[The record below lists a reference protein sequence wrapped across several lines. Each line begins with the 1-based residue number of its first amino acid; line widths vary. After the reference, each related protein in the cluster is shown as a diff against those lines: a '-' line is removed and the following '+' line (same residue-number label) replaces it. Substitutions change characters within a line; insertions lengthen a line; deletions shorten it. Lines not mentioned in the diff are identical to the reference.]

1 MEVLQP
7 LPSLPSL
14 PSSLKTFVTP
24 SITTKTFVPPPAPM
38 TSDPDQP
45 LSKER
50 HRSRSFRLNLAAL
63 IEEIRDIID
72 SPEVPA
78 TGLCKNKVLSFGVKY
93 IVLQDIINSI
103 PKEDVVLNTVNT
115 TALDQDAR
123 CFIAFDSSLEIY
135 YTSKN
140 IAQIFTEP
148 QSYVMK
154 SNLNRYLS
162 SSASATLM
170 QKCSANRDKIS
181 LMLDLKRAT
190 RSKKIYLR
198 CKKYCL
204 KTRNVWIGSCEM
216 CSVSISKM
224 TKYTDNFFLDTHW
237 SLYDLLLDSD
247 QSMKLDQKCKRL
259 DAIKLIG
266 LLNGYFTVDLN
277 LSDRG
282 ILCKG
287 VTIYS
292 DDNFPVYFCGSIFS
306 FNKYDSNNTLSLQQ
320 SLAKQISNPYPLGY
334 SIDKH
339 QRYMEFTKIFCN
351 YVRLKRGNSR
361 QIEQYL
367 NLLLDP
373 QNVNKLLHEGNN
385 LEDTLVLE
393 FLEHCFE
400 ELYEIHKTDL
410 ALWRRLQGAI
420 GYTVGDL
427 IITNVTSMQQE
438 EHIVVS

>member
-1 MEVLQP
+1 MEILQP
-7 LPSLPSL
+7 MLSIPNSLE
-14 PSSLKTFVTP
+14 KFVSP
-24 SITTKTFVPPPAPM
+24 NEAFVPPPLPLQQE
-38 TSDPDQP
+38 QP

-63 IEEIRDIID
+63 IEEIRGIID

-93 IVLQDIINSI
+93 IVLKDILNSI

-115 TALDQDAR
+115 SALDHDTR

-148 QSYVMK
+148 QSYAMK
-154 SNLNRYLS
+154 SNLKRYLS
-162 SSASATLM
+162 SSASKTLM
-170 QKCSANRDKIS
+170 EKCSAGREKVT

-204 KTRNVWIGSCEM
+204 KTRTVWIGSCEM

-247 QSMKLDQKCKRL
+247 QNLRDHNCKRL
-259 DAIKLIG
+259 EAIKLIG
-266 LLNGYFTVDLN
+266 LLNGYFTVDLD

-287 VTIYS
+287 ITIYS

-306 FNKYDSNNTLSLQQ
+306 FNKHDSNNTISLQQ
-320 SLAKQISNPYPLGY
+320 SLAKQISNPYPLGF

-351 YVRLKRGNSR
+351 YVRLKRGNNR

-373 QNVNKLLHEGNN
+373 QNANKLLYEVTNSEN
-385 LEDTLVLE
+385 TLVLE

-400 ELYEIHKTDL
+400 ELYEIHKTDP
-410 ALWRRLQGAI
+410 ALWKRLQGAKW
-420 GYTVGDL
+420 YTVGDI
-427 IITNVTSMQQE
+427 IITSVTSVKQE
-438 EHIVVS
+438 EHISVT

>member
-7 LPSLPSL
+7 MLSMPNALEKFSNKTFAAPLPS
-14 PSSLKTFVTP
+14 
-24 SITTKTFVPPPAPM
+24 
-38 TSDPDQP
+38 DEQP

-63 IEEIRDIID
+63 IEEIRGIID

-93 IVLQDIINSI
+93 IVLKDILNTI
-103 PKEDVVLNTVNT
+103 PREDVVLNTVNT
-115 TALDQDAR
+115 SALNQDTR

-154 SNLNRYLS
+154 SNLARYLS
-162 SSASATLM
+162 SAASSTLIE
-170 QKCSANRDKIS
+170 KCKADREKVS

-190 RSKKIYLR
+190 RSKKVYLR

-204 KTRNVWIGSCEM
+204 KTRTVWIGSCDM

-224 TKYTDNFFLDTHW
+224 TRYTDNFFLDTNW
-237 SLYDLLLDSD
+237 SLYDLLLDND
-247 QSMKLDQKCKRL
+247 QGLRDHNCRRL
-259 DAIKLIG
+259 EAIKLMG
-266 LLNGYFTVDLN
+266 LLNGYFTVDLD
-277 LSDRG
+277 LADRG

-287 VTIYS
+287 ITIYS

-306 FNKYDSNNTLSLQQ
+306 FNKFDSNNTISLQQ
-320 SLAKQISNPYPLGY
+320 SLACQSQNPYPLGY

-351 YVRLKRGNSR
+351 YVRLKRGNSA

-373 QNVNKLLHEGNN
+373 QNANKLLYEVSNT
-385 LEDTLVLE
+385 EDSMVLE

-410 ALWRRLQGAI
+410 PLWRRLQGAI
-420 GYTVGDL
+420 GYTVGDI
-427 IITNVTSMQQE
+427 IITNVTSVAQE
-438 EHIVVS
+438 ENISVT

>member
-1 MEVLQP
+1 MEVLKP
-7 LPSLPSL
+7 MLAMTNSFEKFVAPTL
-14 PSSLKTFVTP
+14 SSKD
-24 SITTKTFVPPPAPM
+24 TFVPPLPSEA
-38 TSDPDQP
+38 DPP

-50 HRSRSFRLNLAAL
+50 HRSRSFRLNLASL
-63 IEEIRDIID
+63 IEEIRGIID

-93 IVLQDIINSI
+93 IVLKDILNSI
-103 PKEDVVLNTVNT
+103 PKEDVVLDAVNT
-115 TALDQDAR
+115 SALNQDTR

-154 SNLNRYLS
+154 SNLKRYLS
-162 SSASATLM
+162 SSASHTLVE
-170 QKCSANRDKIS
+170 KCSANRDKVS

-204 KTRNVWIGSCEM
+204 KTRTVWIGSCEM
-216 CSVSISKM
+216 CSVSISKV
-224 TKYTDNFFLDTHW
+224 TKHTDNFFLDTHW
-237 SLYDLLLDSD
+237 SLYDLLLDNDHS
-247 QSMKLDQKCKRL
+247 LREHNCKRL
-259 DAIKLIG
+259 EAIKLIG
-266 LLNGYFTVDLN
+266 LLNGYFTVDLD

-287 VTIYS
+287 ITIYS

-306 FNKYDSNNTLSLQQ
+306 FNKYDSNNTISLQQ

-351 YVRLKRGNSR
+351 YVRLKRGNNH
-361 QIEQYL
+361 QIEDYL

-373 QNVNKLLHEGNN
+373 QNANKLLYDVTNS
-385 LEDTLVLE
+385 EDRLVLE

-400 ELYEIHKTDL
+400 ELYEIHKTDP

-420 GYTVGDL
+420 GYTVGDI
-427 IITNVTSMQQE
+427 IITNVTSVKQE
-438 EHIVVS
+438 EHISVT